1 MILKH
6 LLKVLQKSSKFWTVI
21 LLSILSYVFYISSND
36 LRFNYYIVLII
47 TYAILNTMEI
57 TNKLNHNIKYITIV
71 YWIRLFNKWL
81 DE

>member
-6 LLKVLQKSSKFWTVI
+6 LLKVLQRSSKFWLLI
-21 LLSILSYVFYISSND
+21 LLSILSYVFYISSDD
-36 LRFNYYIVLII
+36 LRFNYYVVLSI

-57 TNKLNHNIKYITIV
+57 TNKLNHDIKYITIV

>member
-6 LLKVLQKSSKFWTVI
+6 LLKVLQKSSKFWLIV
-21 LLSILSYVFYISSND
+21 LVSILSYVFYIGSDD
-36 LRFNYYIVLII
+36 LRFIYYFVLVWI
-47 TYAILNTMEI
+47 YSILNTMEI
-57 TNKLNHNIKYITIV
+57 TNKLNHDIKYITIV

>member
-1 MILKH
+1 MILNL
-6 LLKVLQKSSKFWTVI
+6 LLKALQKSSKFWTVI

-81 DE
+81 DS